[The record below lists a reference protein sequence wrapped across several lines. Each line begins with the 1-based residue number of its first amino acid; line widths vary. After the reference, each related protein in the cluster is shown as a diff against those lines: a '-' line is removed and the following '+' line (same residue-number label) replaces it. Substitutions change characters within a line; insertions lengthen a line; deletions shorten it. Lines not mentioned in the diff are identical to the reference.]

1 LSSGFFIDEAGVPMY
16 YWAGMMRQLTTMMIA
31 IVLSLALAG
40 PSHAIDA
47 KKKSTPPGA
56 TQPVTPTPDTSKA
69 KPATMS
75 GSSGTAPTSSKTL
88 LERLKSD
95 VRESS
100 KKADTGKYDN
110 YIDANNDGVDDRV
123 KEKPATVEPAKEKV
137 KRESAPPSN
146 DNSARTRTK
155 KKPR

>member
-1 LSSGFFIDEAGVPMY
+1 MY
-16 YWAGMMRQLTTMMIA
+16 MWAGMMKRLMTIA
-31 IVLSLALAG
+31 LALGLSIALTV

-47 KKKSTPPGA
+47 KKKSSAPAT
-56 TQPVTPTPDTSKA
+56 TQPAAPAQDTSQA

-75 GSSGTAPTSSKTL
+75 GSAGAAPSSSKSL

-137 KRESAPPSN
+137 KTESAPPSQ
-146 DNSARTRTK
+146 DTSARTRTK

>member
-1 LSSGFFIDEAGVPMY
+1 MY
-16 YWAGMMRQLTTMMIA
+16 MWAGMMKQLMTIA
-31 IVLSLALAG
+31 LALALSISLAV

-47 KKKSTPPGA
+47 KKKSSTPAA
-56 TQPVTPTPDTSKA
+56 TQPAAPSQDTSQA
-69 KPATMS
+69 RAATMS
-75 GSSGTAPTSSKTL
+75 GAAGAAPSSSKTL

-137 KRESAPPSN
+137 KTESAPPSQ

>member
-1 LSSGFFIDEAGVPMY
+1 MY
-16 YWAGMMRQLTTMMIA
+16 MWAGMMKQLMTIT
-31 IVLSLALAG
+31 LALGLSISFAV

-47 KKKSTPPGA
+47 KKKSSTPTAAQPA
-56 TQPVTPTPDTSKA
+56 TQPAAPSQDTSQA

-75 GSSGTAPTSSKTL
+75 GAASAAPTSSKSL

-123 KEKPATVEPAKEKV
+123 KEKPATAEPAKEKV
-137 KRESAPPSN
+137 KSESAPPSQ
-146 DNSARTRTK
+146 DNSSRTRTK